1 MKNEKEIVRIELTPE
16 QKELVKQE
24 TGKDGDAVELTVKEL
39 EERIAPR
46 VTVPVAHE
54 PTHDETDRP

>member
-1 MKNEKEIVRIELTPE
+1 MKNEKEIVRIDLTPE
-16 QKELVKQE
+16 QKQIVKDQ

-46 VTVPVAHE
+46 VQVYG
-54 PTHDETDRP
+54 